1 MSLHMSAQELLK
13 LGDEGRQKPFLNK
26 YWPEIIGVTFGIG
39 TGMFLNFQTKRPVFS
54 GIQKHIIATGGW
66 VSILSYVQHK
76 RNEYLAEKD
85 AVYRHYIE
93 LHPDDFPVPE
103 RKKIGDLF
111 EPWIPVR

>member
-1 MSLHMSAQELLK
+1 MGNIPLEYYCSCCFIL
-13 LGDEGRQKPFLNK
+13 
-26 YWPEIIGVTFGIG
+26 I
-39 TGMFLNFQTKRPVFS
+39 

-93 LHPDDFPVPE
+93 LHPDDFPVPGMYD
-103 RKKIGDLF
+103 I
-111 EPWIPVR
+111 